1 MTQLNDG
8 FEIKTKMKVNTC
20 YSCKKNKFR
29 DAFNYWMWI

>member
-20 YSCKKNKFR
+20 YSCKKTNLGMR
-29 DAFNYWMWI
+29 LIIECE